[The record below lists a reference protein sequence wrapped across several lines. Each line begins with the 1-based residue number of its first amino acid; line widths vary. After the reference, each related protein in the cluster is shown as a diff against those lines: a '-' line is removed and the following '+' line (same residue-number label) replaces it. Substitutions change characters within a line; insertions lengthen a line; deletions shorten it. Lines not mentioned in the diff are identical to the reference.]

1 MVEALSGWLARI
13 VAVVLLAALVDLL
26 LPNKTMQRYVR
37 LVAGLLVLLTVAT
50 PVLSLFKSDFSEK
63 LSADID
69 ATKLS
74 YGTDAGALE
83 RIEAD
88 GRKLSEARNEQ
99 AAKLAT
105 AQLSSEIRA
114 AVEEAGLGTVESVDV
129 STKPDGAGGMRLSR
143 VELTMDAAAPTGDS
157 SDAAGSETD
166 GAPIADVEPVAPVDI
181 RIDPE
186 ADEGSSSG
194 SADQPAGASAGTDAE
209 DAALASRVAALLQ
222 GRFGVAPDQVVV
234 RQAASASAY

>member
-1 MVEALSGWLARI
+1 MMEALSGWLARI

-129 STKPDGAGGMRLSR
+129 STEPDGAGGMRLSR
-143 VELTMDAAAPTGDS
+143 VELTMDAAPAGDS

-166 GAPIADVEPVAPVDI
+166 GAPIADVKPVAPVDI

-194 SADQPAGASAGTDAE
+194 SADQPAGASAGTDAG